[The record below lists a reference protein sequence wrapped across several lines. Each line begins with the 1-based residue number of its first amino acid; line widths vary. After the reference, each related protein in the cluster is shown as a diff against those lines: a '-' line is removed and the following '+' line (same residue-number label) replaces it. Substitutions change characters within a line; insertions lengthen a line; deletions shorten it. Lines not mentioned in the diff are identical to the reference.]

1 MKIFRYILMLSIF
14 ILGNKTSASNLS
26 QNLFGSVGMNHTPT
40 ARFLDDGSISVSYG
54 YSESFRRV
62 NLLAQPYEWLEV
74 SLFYTDIPER
84 AYPAAIDQSLKDK
97 GFNAKFRA
105 LKETEKLPAI
115 AIGLTDFAGSG
126 VFSGEYLVASKSINN
141 FDFTIGI
148 GWGLYDAGVV
158 LDNPLAAISERF
170 DSRNYNYDTI
180 GEFDID
186 DYFSGADSSVFGS
199 AQYTHNEHK
208 FILELNPVDTF
219 YERFGS
225 IGIDSRFYLGYEY
238 SNDLL
243 SSKIFY
249 GDSGDL
255 NFQFT
260 ASYDYK
266 KVNKKFVKPNKRNKS
281 KILNLLSAI
290 QVNGIGLKEAYI
302 SEQNEL
308 VLEVRHNSYSN
319 ISEATK
325 NISKSLDYADVNND
339 QEIVIKHFSFGKEII
354 SEELLS
360 KKLYEKHKSKNI
372 RSIYKEQENFPLVKT
387 SITPSVRT
395 LLAARESF
403 LLYGLFLDF
412 NADIFLS
419 ENKFFESKIIYS
431 VSDNFDDL
439 FLEPITTY
447 PNQVR
452 SDIKDYLKAA
462 GDRPS
467 FERLTYTQMEKDEN
481 NYFMIH
487 LGLLE
492 QMYGGYG
499 FEYLNMSRFS
509 NFGYGLELYDVRKR
523 NYDLEGFQDYKTITG
538 HVNFYHYFDPL
549 KLTSH
554 ISVGKYLAGDEGAT
568 FNFSRR
574 FDNGLKFGF
583 YFTKTN
589 VTSEQFGEGSF
600 DKGIY
605 F

>member
-1 MKIFRYILMLSIF
+1 M
-14 ILGNKTSASNLS
+14 
-26 QNLFGSVGMNHTPT
+26 
-40 ARFLDDGSISVSYG
+40 
-54 YSESFRRV
+54 
-62 NLLAQPYEWLEV
+62 
-74 SLFYTDIPER
+74 
-84 AYPAAIDQSLKDK
+84 
-97 GFNAKFRA
+97 
-105 LKETEKLPAI
+105 
-115 AIGLTDFAGSG
+115 
-126 VFSGEYLVASKSINN
+126 ASKSINN

-266 KVNKKFVKPNKRNKS
+266 KVNKKFVGPNKRNKS

-308 VLEVRHNSYSN
+308 VLGKGINSYSN

-325 NISKSLDYADVNND
+325 NIKSLDYADVNND

-360 KKLYEKHKSKNI
+360 KKLYEKHKSKTYEAFIKNKKI
-372 RSIYKEQENFPLVKT
+372 
-387 SITPSVRT
+387 
-395 LLAARESF
+395 F
-403 LLYGLFLDF
+403 LL
-412 NADIFLS
+412 
-419 ENKFFESKIIYS
+419 
-431 VSDNFDDL
+431 
-439 FLEPITTY
+439 
-447 PNQVR
+447 
-452 SDIKDYLKAA
+452 
-462 GDRPS
+462 
-467 FERLTYTQMEKDEN
+467 
-481 NYFMIH
+481 
-487 LGLLE
+487 
-492 QMYGGYG
+492 
-499 FEYLNMSRFS
+499 
-509 NFGYGLELYDVRKR
+509 
-523 NYDLEGFQDYKTITG
+523 
-538 HVNFYHYFDPL
+538 L
-549 KLTSH
+549 KLQ
-554 ISVGKYLAGDEGAT
+554 LL
-568 FNFSRR
+568 R
-574 FDNGLKFGF
+574 L
-583 YFTKTN
+583 
-589 VTSEQFGEGSF
+589 
-600 DKGIY
+600 
-605 F
+605 

>member
-1 MKIFRYILMLSIF
+1 M
-14 ILGNKTSASNLS
+14 
-26 QNLFGSVGMNHTPT
+26 
-40 ARFLDDGSISVSYG
+40 
-54 YSESFRRV
+54 
-62 NLLAQPYEWLEV
+62 
-74 SLFYTDIPER
+74 
-84 AYPAAIDQSLKDK
+84 
-97 GFNAKFRA
+97 
-105 LKETEKLPAI
+105 
-115 AIGLTDFAGSG
+115 
-126 VFSGEYLVASKSINN
+126 
-141 FDFTIGI
+141 
-148 GWGLYDAGVV
+148 GLYDAGVV

-339 QEIVIKHFSFGKEII
+339 QEIVIKHFSFGK
-354 SEELLS
+354 
-360 KKLYEKHKSKNI
+360 KSSPKSCSVRNCMKNI
-372 RSIYKEQENFPLVKT
+372 NL
-387 SITPSVRT
+387 RT
-395 LLAARESF
+395 YEAFIKNKKIF
-403 LLYGLFLDF
+403 LL
-412 NADIFLS
+412 
-419 ENKFFESKIIYS
+419 
-431 VSDNFDDL
+431 
-439 FLEPITTY
+439 
-447 PNQVR
+447 
-452 SDIKDYLKAA
+452 
-462 GDRPS
+462 
-467 FERLTYTQMEKDEN
+467 
-481 NYFMIH
+481 
-487 LGLLE
+487 
-492 QMYGGYG
+492 
-499 FEYLNMSRFS
+499 
-509 NFGYGLELYDVRKR
+509 
-523 NYDLEGFQDYKTITG
+523 
-538 HVNFYHYFDPL
+538 L
-549 KLTSH
+549 KLQ
-554 ISVGKYLAGDEGAT
+554 LL
-568 FNFSRR
+568 R
-574 FDNGLKFGF
+574 L
-583 YFTKTN
+583 
-589 VTSEQFGEGSF
+589 
-600 DKGIY
+600 
-605 F
+605 